1 MNKIEIITQPSQPS
15 VEISEEETMHKLQ
28 ELVLQNPSPSHV
40 EEDDKDDDQ
49 KEEHKHHNEEH
60 HKHHNEEHHKHV
72 HNSNGADD
80 KKETPKS
87 PNPTAQL
94 SKEYSKKHPK
104 NSKSS
109 KEHAKTTTDEKIE
122 ASSSSETSSGSESDE
137 EAEYDED
144 GFEIPPGKIPLDG
157 HFSTEEVQHLI
168 EIAQK
173 EGFLKEDV
181 AVKVVERNK
190 LIGDKIVLIE
200 DDKKKNYTH
209 KSELTDKEEN
219 KADTED

>member
-1 MNKIEIITQPSQPS
+1 
-15 VEISEEETMHKLQ
+15 MHKLQ
-28 ELVLQNPSPSHV
+28 ELVLQNPSPSHE
-40 EEDDKDDDQ
+40 EEDDNDGDQ
-49 KEEHKHHNEEH
+49 KEDHKHHNEQHHKHHSKEH
-60 HKHHNEEHHKHV
+60 HKHAHSKD
-72 HNSNGADD
+72 GAGD

-87 PNPTAQL
+87 PNPTVQL
-94 SKEYSKKHPK
+94 SKDYSKKHTK

-109 KEHAKTTTDEKIE
+109 REYAKTTTDEKIE
-122 ASSSSETSSGSESDE
+122 TPSSSDASSGSESDE

-209 KSELTDKEEN
+209 KSELTNKEEN